1 MRNIYV
7 IKNFAKNMRCAH
19 SSGKTPYVFFFIII
33 ELNLCQIYQLVH
45 IILRQFL
52 QVSSY
57 NSVHTIDAFPEYR

>member
-33 ELNLCQIYQLVH
+33 ELNLCQIYQLLH
-45 IILRQFL
+45 IILRQYL
-52 QVSSY
+52 
-57 NSVHTIDAFPEYR
+57 